1 MFIHS
6 ETYTSLNL
14 MPFDAHDVKGHK
26 HRVYSI
32 SKKNPLSYRMFNAT
46 LRKKFSALLEAGAA
60 VVVWHYFPTDWP
72 HLDTHDE
79 RFNMRVRENADSGF
93 TMKLVLR
100 RETAIARTY
109 STRRCTESPVFPMDC
124 DMSHVLHCHS
134 YIEVTPTSE
143 SWIRR
148 SNLRR

>member
-1 MFIHS
+1 MIQNLIDVDTFQ
-6 ETYTSLNL
+6 SLL
-14 MPFDAHDVKGHK
+14 SLCHLTLTTL
-26 HRVYSI
+26 RVTNTVSI
-32 SKKNPLSYRMFNAT
+32 SKKDPLSYRMFNAT

-79 RFNMRVRENADSGF
+79 RFNMRVRNNADSGF
-93 TMKLVLR
+93 TMKLVLH

-134 YIEVTPTSE
+134 HTK
-143 SWIRR
+143 
-148 SNLRR
+148 